1 MARDFEVTAP
11 DGSKFVVTAP
21 EGATREQVLRF
32 AQQQFQQQQ
41 QSAPQQ
47 RQQRTVAPTPPPEMM
62 AREQQA
68 QRQRA
73 AEAAAYSRAR
83 SPSGRMEAGIEQ
95 EIGVFERARR
105 AAEAA
110 GVDPTKSAP
119 TEARI
124 ALALAA
130 PSATEPS
137 QQADV
142 VRNALGDEYEVRV
155 GPDTNQVEWR
165 KSGEE
170 QYSLVNPPGF
180 DFRDLAQ
187 ATPETATLAT
197 GALTGTGGLF
207 AGAATGSLV
216 KPGAGTVLG
225 GGAGTT
231 IGVGLGEGAA
241 TKFRLELARDKGYL
255 PEITDEEISRLSLN
269 RGLEASAWTAGG
281 GVVARGARQLLARQ
295 LGASA
300 EVIEALA
307 NTPDVDEAF
316 EQASRIQREVETVT
330 GERPPLTAGQAAD
343 SPEMRLAEQ
352 TAARQGRAN
361 ITDIF
366 SRQSGFQRSL
376 EQSVLGTPITPDEA
390 ASVSRAFERK
400 AQQDIAR
407 LEGRVEQAVSPL
419 RERAGF
425 SPEKAAALARGEIV
439 LGRKRLFDE
448 TFAPEYQAIFEN
460 AELTPADLK
469 PLRDAARDLID
480 ERGQSILPSISIA
493 DQTVL
498 KEAETAG
505 LAIDN
510 RLALNSNNLLEWQ
523 EKLVSQN
530 TSLLEVQN
538 ALVDI
543 RRARRQAETLGD
555 RQKISVLNSLE
566 SSLERIRLNAVG
578 PQKAQQLDNLDRRYA
593 IASSDYN
600 QSFIEEF
607 TTLRP
612 DGTPIVTSDQAFE
625 RIIRSPEE
633 AATFIDALGR
643 IPTGPEALS
652 QFKRGVI
659 GRILDRA
666 TKDGEISDSALRS
679 YLTPQRLR
687 ALESIF
693 EGEDIA
699 SQFDN
704 VKNAVAALKT
714 RRNEY
719 RAGVQVRDRILGEN
733 FVSPRK
739 IANEVYTKIEE
750 LTPERINTV
759 RTSLPKTERALFDR
773 ALATEIRSEL
783 VDSRGRVVPEKI
795 DRFLESQASRAS
807 RSVFGKVYLSNLR
820 TLRDFAR
827 LRQPVTAR
835 AADRPIDET
844 LAQTF
849 QLGIG
854 GAEGLQKFLRV
865 PFPPLSVRGRALT
878 ATLGQ
883 LQEKGQQQLAEILA
897 DPQRF
902 ADLRRLLSTDFYSR
916 NFDKIAARLGLA
928 SIIQFK
934 DIIEGNIAIPETAEE
949 QDPTA
954 ISPTL

>member
-1 MARDFEVTAP
+1 MANPF
-11 DGSKFVVTAP
+11 
-21 EGATREQVLRF
+21 REKLEE
-32 AQQQFQQQQ
+32 AQGNENPFRRALSGEQQQQ
-41 QSAPQQ
+41 KQ
-47 RQQRTVAPTPPPEMM
+47 RRAAPTPPPEMM

-68 QRQRA
+68 QIEGAQQSSA
-73 AEAAAYSRAR
+73 MSRR
-83 SPSGRMEAGIEQ
+83 MSPSGQLSSAMKQ
-95 EIGVFERARR
+95 KSVFEKARE

-110 GVDPTKSAP
+110 GVNPGKSAP
-119 TEARI
+119 SEARV
-124 ALALAA
+124 ALALSA
-130 PSATEPS
+130 PYATEPV

-142 VRNALGDEYEVRV
+142 VRNALGEEYEVRV

-187 ATPETATLAT
+187 ATPETATLTA
-197 GALTGTGGLF
+197 GVLGGTGGLVS
-207 AGAATGSLV
+207 GAAAGSAI

-231 IGVGLGEGAA
+231 LGVGLGEAVA
-241 TKFRLELARDKGYL
+241 TKIRLEFARQQGYL
-255 PEITDEEISRLSLN
+255 PELTDDDIFKLSYN
-269 RGLEASAWTAGG
+269 RGLEASMWTAAG

-295 LGASA
+295 LGASN
-300 EVIEALA
+300 EVVEALGS
-307 NTPDVDEAF
+307 TPNVDEAF
-316 EQASRIQREVETVT
+316 ERTRELQRQAEQVV
-330 GERPPLTAGQAAD
+330 GEKPPVTAGQAAD

-352 TAARQGRAN
+352 QAVSQGKGRGTLQETFEQQA
-361 ITDIF
+361 D
-366 SRQSGFQRSL
+366 FQTRL
-376 EQSVLGTPITPDEA
+376 ERGVLGEPITPDEA
-390 ASVSRAFERK
+390 ARVSSAFERK
-400 AQQDIAR
+400 AQQDVSR
-407 LEGRVEQAVSPL
+407 LEGRVEQAVSSL
-419 RERAGF
+419 RERAGV
-425 SPEKAAALARGEIV
+425 SPERAAALARGEIV

-448 TFAPEYQAIFEN
+448 TFAPEYQRIFEN

-469 PLRDAARDLID
+469 PLRDAATDLID

-493 DQTVL
+493 DQTVVR
-498 KEAETAG
+498 EAQTAG
-505 LAIDN
+505 LKVDS

-523 EKLVSQN
+523 EKLVSQD

-543 RRARRQAETLGD
+543 RRARRQAETLGEKT
-555 RQKISVLNSLE
+555 KISALNSLE
-566 SSLERIRLNAVG
+566 SALERIRINAVG
-578 PQKAQQLDNLDRRYA
+578 PQKAAQLEDLDKRYA

-600 QSFIEEF
+600 QSFVDEF
-607 TTLRP
+607 TTLRA

-633 AATFIDALGR
+633 AATFVDALGR

-666 TKDGEISDSALRS
+666 TKDGEISDTALRS

-699 SQFDN
+699 AQFDN
-704 VKNAVAALKT
+704 VKNAADALKT

-719 RAGVQVRDRILGEN
+719 KAGTQVRDRVLGES
-733 FVSPRK
+733 FTSPTK
-739 IANEVYTKIEE
+739 TAKEVYTKIDE

-759 RTSLPKTERALFDR
+759 RTSLPKSERALFDR
-773 ALATEIRSEL
+773 ALATEIRNEL
-783 VDSRGRVVPEKI
+783 VDSSGKTSPDKI
-795 DRFLESQASRAS
+795 DKFLQSQGSRAA
-807 RSVFGKVYLSNLR
+807 RSLFGEVYLSNLR
-820 TLRDFAR
+820 TLRDFSR
-827 LRQPVTAR
+827 LRQPVTSST
-835 AADRPIDET
+835 ADRPIDET

-849 QLGIG
+849 QKGIG

-883 LQEKGQQQLAEILA
+883 LQERGQQQLAEILA

-902 ADLRRLLSTDFYSR
+902 SDLRRLLSTNFYSR
-916 NFDKIAARLGLA
+916 SFDKIAGRLGIG
-928 SIIQFK
+928 SVIQLK
-934 DIIEGNIAIPETAEE
+934 DIIQGNEAIPETVNQGEGGG
-949 QDPTA
+949 QQ
-954 ISPTL
+954 